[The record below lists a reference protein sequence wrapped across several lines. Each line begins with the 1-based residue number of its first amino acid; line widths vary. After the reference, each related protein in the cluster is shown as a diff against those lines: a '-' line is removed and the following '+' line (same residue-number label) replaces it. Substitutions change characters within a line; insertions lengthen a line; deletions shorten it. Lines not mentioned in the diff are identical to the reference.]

1 MHREELEKEDAHDVD
16 RRLEKGFARWF
27 KTHVSDTHLQKY
39 HFLVMKFQIGNNM
52 CIFLVYIYIYIS
64 DLEAEERKSRGGQ

>member
-39 HFLVMKFQIGNNM
+39 HFLVMKF
-52 CIFLVYIYIYIS
+52 
-64 DLEAEERKSRGGQ
+64 